1 MKILVLGGSGL
12 IGNFFIHNSINHE
25 IITTFNKTKI
35 NASNAISKKI
45 NLPEDWAKLQD
56 LILEEKPDVVL
67 NSMAFSNIDFCEINK
82 EEVYALHVKIT
93 EKITA
98 LCSKINSKIVFLST
112 DYVFDGKKG
121 NYTENDET
129 NPINYYGHSKDLAE
143 KILRICNYEPEI
155 IYDKSKPMGQS
166 RRTLKNDKASKIL
179 GFKTITP
186 LDEGLK
192 STINWVKNNIKF
204 E

>member
-112 DYVFDGKKG
+112 DYVFDGKK
-121 NYTENDET
+121 
-129 NPINYYGHSKDLAE
+129 
-143 KILRICNYEPEI
+143 EI
-155 IYDKSKPMGQS
+155 IQKMMKQ
-166 RRTLKNDKASKIL
+166 IL
-179 GFKTITP
+179 
-186 LDEGLK
+186 
-192 STINWVKNNIKF
+192 
-204 E
+204 